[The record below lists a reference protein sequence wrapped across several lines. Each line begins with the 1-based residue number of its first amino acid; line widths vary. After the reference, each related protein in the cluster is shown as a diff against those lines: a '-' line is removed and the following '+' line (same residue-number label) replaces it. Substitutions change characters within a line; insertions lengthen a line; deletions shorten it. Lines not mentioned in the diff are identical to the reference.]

1 MAGRGHGVEDDR
13 GRHHAKPKPES
24 KTRLHGRRGPP
35 LARWHDPSSNLPGR
49 GFPGLAILAVAGL
62 LVLLPA
68 ALAAE
73 ARWWKG
79 NLHTHS
85 LWSDGDDF
93 PESIAAWYK
102 DHGYHFLALSD
113 HNRMLEGE
121 QWVTGSMKNH
131 FPEALEKN
139 RRRFGG
145 DWLVQRTLQGT
156 NQYQLKT
163 LAEFRGLLEQPGR
176 FLMIPSKEITSGH
189 LSFPVH
195 INATNLRRKIPAQGD
210 TNVLDVMQRG
220 VDAVLEQRRQTG
232 QPMFPHI
239 NHPNFGWGI
248 TAEDLMQVRGERF
261 FEVYNGHPAV
271 HNVGD
276 TVHAGMERMWDI
288 VLARRLG
295 KLDLPPMHGL
305 AVDDSHHYHR
315 HGSDQSNQGRGWVMV
330 RSEQLDAPSLVA
342 ALESGDFYGSSGV
355 SLRRLERT
363 GNTMRVEVEAE
374 PGVNYTIRFV
384 GTRRGFDATRSPVMS
399 AKGEPIRATW
409 RYSHRIGETLAVS
422 VGPRARY
429 TARGGELYVR
439 AVVTS
444 SERIANPS
452 RKGETAAAWIQPW
465 QPR

>member
-1 MAGRGHGVEDDR
+1 M
-13 GRHHAKPKPES
+13 
-24 KTRLHGRRGPP
+24 
-35 LARWHDPSSNLPGR
+35 
-49 GFPGLAILAVAGL
+49 FPCRNVLFTWFSGLAAL
-62 LVLLPA
+62 LVIGLVFGGDPV
-68 ALAAE
+68 LAAE

-93 PESIAAWYK
+93 PESIAAWYQ

-121 QWVTGSMKNH
+121 QWVTESTKNH

-139 RRRFGG
+139 RRRFGA
-145 DWLVQRTLQGT
+145 DWLVRRTVQGT
-156 NQYQLKT
+156 NQYRLKT

-176 FLMIPSKEITSGH
+176 FLMIPSEEITSGH

-195 INATNLRRKIPAQGD
+195 INATNLRRKISAQGG

-248 TAEDLMQVRGERF
+248 TAEDLMQVRGEQF

-271 HNVGD
+271 HNRGD

-288 VLARRLG
+288 VLAWRIG
-295 KLDLPPMHGL
+295 KLDLPPMYGL

-315 HGSDQSNQGRGWVMV
+315 QGSDQSNQGRGWVMV
-330 RSEQLDAPSLVA
+330 RSERLEAPSLIA
-342 ALESGDFYGSSGV
+342 ALEAGDFYASSGV
-355 SLRRLERT
+355 NLRRLERV
-363 GNTMRVEVEAE
+363 GNTQRIEVEAE
-374 PGVNYTIRFV
+374 PGVTYTIRFV
-384 GTRRGFDATRSPVMS
+384 GTRRGFDASRSPVMS

-409 RYSHRIGETLAVS
+409 RYSDRIGETLAVS
-422 VGPRARY
+422 VGPRAQY
-429 TARGGELYVR
+429 AAKGDELYVR

-444 SERIANPS
+444 SRRIANPD
-452 RKGETAAAWIQPW
+452 RKGETAAAWLQPW
-465 QPR
+465 SPR

>member
-1 MAGRGHGVEDDR
+1 M
-13 GRHHAKPKPES
+13 
-24 KTRLHGRRGPP
+24 
-35 LARWHDPSSNLPGR
+35 
-49 GFPGLAILAVAGL
+49 FPCRNVLFTWFSGLAAL
-62 LVLLPA
+62 LVTGLVFGGDPV
-68 ALAAE
+68 LAAE

-93 PESIAAWYK
+93 PESIAAWYQE
-102 DHGYHFLALSD
+102 HGYHFLALSD

-121 QWVTGSMKNH
+121 QWVTESTKNH

-139 RRRFGG
+139 RRRFGA
-145 DWLVQRTLQGT
+145 DWLVRRTVQGT
-156 NQYQLKT
+156 NQYRLKT

-176 FLMIPSKEITSGH
+176 FLMIPSEEITSGH

-195 INATNLRRKIPAQGD
+195 INATNLRRKISAQGG

-248 TAEDLMQVRGERF
+248 TAEDLMQVRGEQF

-271 HNVGD
+271 HNRGD

-288 VLARRLG
+288 VLAWRIG
-295 KLDLPPMHGL
+295 KLDLPPMYGL
-305 AVDDSHHYHR
+305 AVDESHHYHR
-315 HGSDQSNQGRGWVMV
+315 QGSDQSNQGRGWVMV
-330 RSEQLDAPSLVA
+330 RSERLEAPSLIA
-342 ALESGDFYGSSGV
+342 ALEAGDFYASSGV
-355 SLRRLERT
+355 SLRRLERM
-363 GNTMRVEVEAE
+363 GNMQRIEVEAE
-374 PGVNYTIRFV
+374 PGVTYTIRFV
-384 GTRRGFDATRSPVMS
+384 GTRRGFDASRSPVMS

-409 RYSHRIGETLAVS
+409 RYSDRIGETLAVS
-422 VGPRARY
+422 VGPRAQY
-429 TARGGELYVR
+429 AAKGDELYVR

-444 SERIANPS
+444 SKRIANPD
-452 RKGETAAAWIQPW
+452 RKGETAAAWLQPW
-465 QPR
+465 SPR

>member
-1 MAGRGHGVEDDR
+1 MFPCRNAL
-13 GRHHAKPKPES
+13 S
-24 KTRLHGRRGPP
+24 T
-35 LARWHDPSSNLPGR
+35 WFS
-49 GFPGLAILAVAGL
+49 GFAAL
-62 LVLLPA
+62 LVTGLVFGGDRV
-68 ALAAE
+68 LAAE

-93 PESIAAWYK
+93 PESIAAWYQE
-102 DHGYHFLALSD
+102 HGYHFLALSD

-121 QWVTGSMKNH
+121 QWVTESTKNH

-139 RRRFGG
+139 RRRFGA
-145 DWLVQRTLQGT
+145 DWLVRRTVQGT
-156 NQYQLKT
+156 NQYRLKT

-176 FLMIPSKEITSGH
+176 FLMIPSEEITSGH

-195 INATNLRRKIPAQGD
+195 INATNLRRKISAQGG

-248 TAEDLMQVRGERF
+248 TAEDLMQVRGEQF

-271 HNVGD
+271 HNRGD

-288 VLARRLG
+288 VLAWRIG
-295 KLDLPPMHGL
+295 KLDLPPMYGL

-315 HGSDQSNQGRGWVMV
+315 QGSDQSNQGRGWVMV
-330 RSEQLDAPSLVA
+330 RSERLEPPSLIA
-342 ALESGDFYGSSGV
+342 ALEAGDFYASSGV
-355 SLRRLERT
+355 SLRGLERV
-363 GNTMRVEVEAE
+363 GNTQRIEVDAE
-374 PGVNYTIRFV
+374 PGVTYTIRFV
-384 GTRRGFDATRSPVMS
+384 GTRRGFDASRSPVMS

-409 RYSHRIGETLAVS
+409 RYSDRIGETLAVS
-422 VGPRARY
+422 VGPRAQY
-429 TARGGELYVR
+429 AAKGDELYVR

-444 SERIANPS
+444 SKRIANPY
-452 RKGETAAAWIQPW
+452 RKGETAAAWMQPW
-465 QPR
+465 SPR